1 MIRHASAGHPN
12 EACGMLLGR
21 IVGDTYA
28 VLKAALTPNQMR
40 SPVRFAI
47 PDEDIIQAYRTAAKD
62 GMDVVGVYHSH
73 PTSPAIPSGTDA
85 IYMELNPGAW
95 VIYSGLDG
103 RMRAWIM
110 QESIEE
116 MSILTTSG
124 GDIPGL

>member
-1 MIRHASAGHPN
+1 MIQHAAICYPN

-21 IVGDTYA
+21 IQDDAYI
-28 VLKAALTPNQMR
+28 VLKVVLTPNRMQ

-47 PDEDIIQAYRTAAKD
+47 PDEDVIRAYHTAAKE

-73 PTSPAIPSGTDA
+73 PDSPATPSGTDA
-85 IYMELNPGAW
+85 LYMELNPGAW

-110 QESIEE
+110 QESVEE
-116 MSILTTSG
+116 MSIRTDGYL
-124 GDIPGL
+124 PR

>member
-21 IVGDTYA
+21 IQDDTYT
-28 VLKAALTPNQMR
+28 VLKVMLTPNRMQ

-47 PDEDIIQAYRTAAKD
+47 PDEDIIRAYRTAAED
-62 GMDVVGVYHSH
+62 GTEVVGVYHSH
-73 PTSPAIPSGTDA
+73 PASPAIPSGTDA
-85 IYMELNPGAW
+85 KYMELNPGAW

-116 MSILTTSG
+116 MSMRTTSG
-124 GDIPGL
+124 GNPPG

>member
-1 MIRHASAGHPN
+1 MIRHALAGHPN

-21 IVGDTYA
+21 IQDDIHVVRKA
-28 VLKAALTPNQMR
+28 VLTRNRMQ

-47 PDEDIIQAYRTAAKD
+47 PDEDIIRAYRTAAES

-73 PTSPAIPSGTDA
+73 PASPAVPSGTDA
-85 IYMELNPGAW
+85 KYMELNPGAW

-110 QESIEE
+110 QDSIGE
-116 MSILTTSG
+116 MSIRNDGSRL
-124 GDIPGL
+124 P